1 MRHLAAL
8 LAGSL
13 CGLATSTSAAWG
25 ADVQDA
31 MVPNRLFTCAI
42 GHVVNF
48 DARLRQAPSDLRID
62 RQHKLVFALPAGP
75 RRTKPAPDVGDAPEP
90 VPAAARII
98 EDPDHI
104 APQLR
109 ARFDQVVDFWP
120 ERVETMG
127 MIDRQMR
134 NAMVIDAIDPRG
146 GSANLFMLRASELTH
161 FDAQHIYQ
169 GRCTITTPARLPAA
183 PAPAKA
189 SAR

>member
-1 MRHLAAL
+1 MWSISTR
-8 LAGSL
+8 G
-13 CGLATSTSAAWG
+13 CGRRPATCVSIDNISWSSHCRPARA
-25 ADVQDA
+25 VQS
-31 MVPNRLFTCAI
+31 P
-42 GHVVNF
+42 
-48 DARLRQAPSDLRID
+48 
-62 RQHKLVFALPAGP
+62 
-75 RRTKPAPDVGDAPEP
+75 PDVGDAPEP